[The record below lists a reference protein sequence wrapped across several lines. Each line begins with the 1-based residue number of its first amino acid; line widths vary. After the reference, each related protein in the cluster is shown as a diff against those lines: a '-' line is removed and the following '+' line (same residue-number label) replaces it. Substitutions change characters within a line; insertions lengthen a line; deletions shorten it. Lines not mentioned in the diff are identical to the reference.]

1 MSARVLETC
10 WRYPSVTWT
19 SVRTALSQVPYPPIP
34 LYLIP
39 YPHIPLSLHPSIP
52 LSFYSVSG
60 PPCPPFSSIG
70 KRLIEMDAR
79 ASVFVTVAMWIL
91 HLVHHGNLTWWVLE
105 NVSGIRKRRRGE
117 TKSFAEW
124 FLDEM
129 GPELPTGWRID
140 VVEHNS
146 CECLL
151 PQSRPRVFFIGTSGA
166 LRQTPLQRRLLSTAP
181 LSRPRVDIIH
191 FLDPSPSTE
200 DWYALTLRQQV
211 NLLEQLH
218 SFQSSCAPDATVA
231 IVDVAR
237 DPLGQVDATAVVG
250 GTRTLRTNCAYLW
263 VLPSAAW
270 VPTFGSRGRFLS
282 RAEKCRIAGLVPSSM
297 AGLSDNDVE
306 RAVGNTIPPPL
317 IGVVMYPVLRA
328 WAEHIRN
335 SASGC

>member
-1 MSARVLETC
+1 M
-10 WRYPSVTWT
+10 
-19 SVRTALSQVPYPPIP
+19 RTALSQVPYPPIHLCLIPYAHIP
-34 LYLIP
+34 LYL
-39 YPHIPLSLHPSIP
+39 S
-52 LSFYSVSG
+52 
-60 PPCPPFSSIG
+60 PPIILFRLRPTVPPFSSIG

-91 HLVHHGNLTWWVLE
+91 QLAHHGTLTWSVLE

-218 SFQSSCAPDATVA
+218 SFQSSCAPDATVELLMW
-231 IVDVAR
+231 
-237 DPLGQVDATAVVG
+237 LGI
-250 GTRTLRTNCAYLW
+250 
-263 VLPSAAW
+263 PS
-270 VPTFGSRGRFLS
+270 GR
-282 RAEKCRIAGLVPSSM
+282 SM
-297 AGLSDNDVE
+297 
-306 RAVGNTIPPPL
+306 PQQ
-317 IGVVMYPVLRA
+317 
-328 WAEHIRN
+328 
-335 SASGC
+335 